1 MSVRPWRAFS
11 VDIFSHEALRGPDE
25 IVAWLLMIRWARFT
39 DDPENGLKRGQ
50 FRITRGELARRLQK
64 LASKDPHRAKEAP
77 RWTRNRASSFVRRM
91 EDSGSLATTPE
102 GEGPRA
108 TTLFTV
114 LNYDKYQQK
123 TRNSSEPVAKRPGT
137 SSETLDRN
145 QNGNLEETGNTN
157 ETTGKQSGNTS
168 ETHRETGSK
177 RQDLRDNPPNPPGE
191 AAGAA
196 EDEKGKSKGKKKTP
210 RPPVKAFGDWPAIAA
225 EQKWTQYPYPEEFDA
240 LWTVWRQTA
249 ERNPDVHNRAVG
261 RPMMYRLVLQWLH
274 DGLTIDAITEATKEY
289 LRPFARDPDKTH
301 SQMPSTFYSRA
312 NPTLLD
318 RCEGLGSAPVGKT
331 GRVTLETFGTLR
343 RAFSFARAAALRLGV
358 ERPEFNDSDGWEAF
372 TACDAEIQRVAVQ
385 MVGE

>member
-1 MSVRPWRAFS
+1 MGNVRPWRAFS

-64 LASKDPHRAKEAP
+64 MVSKDPHRAKEAP

-177 RQDLRDNPPNPPGE
+177 RQDLRD
-191 AAGAA
+191 
-196 EDEKGKSKGKKKTP
+196 KTP
-210 RPPVKAFGDWPAIAA
+210 ARSRVVSDETGTEWPEPSADFEYPASFKTIWADWKAAVKVCKVTANGKLAAYKQIRQHIKAKTLTLAQIQQATGRFLKKHKGEPKLYGAPQPPRFYGKQGDI
-225 EQKWTQYPYPEEFDA
+225 F
-240 LWTVWRQTA
+240 
-249 ERNPDVHNRAVG
+249 
-261 RPMMYRLVLQWLH
+261 
-274 DGLTIDAITEATKEY
+274 EY
-289 LRPFARDPDKTH
+289 LTAADESETPESMRERWHNPRDAWRECV
-301 SQMPSTFYSRA
+301 SLA
-312 NPTLLD
+312 NH
-318 RCEGLGSAPVGKT
+318 
-331 GRVTLETFGTLR
+331 
-343 RAFSFARAAALRLGV
+343 LGV
-358 ERPEFNDSDGWEAF
+358 RIPEVPKRAYGAEWEDVEAF
-372 TACDAEIQRVAVQ
+372 HPLVIQYATDRTGFKAVPDDLAGRIQ
-385 MVGE
+385 GEQ